1 MQGAREKIRAARKA
15 IWLDEPADI
24 DRLKA
29 RRKGPRNQGAS
40 PLLYADM
47 KLGELVVFLNHL
59 RGFAREGK
67 VDLETMKVITEGV
80 LESFAKQYGNWF
92 ELTDTAEVVRQA
104 KGALPEMK
112 TLEEYAE
119 LVEELAL
126 YVGRVE
132 HWIDLL
138 IPWARFGEVF
148 ERVKE

>member
-1 MQGAREKIRAARKA
+1 MQGAREKIRAAREA

-24 DRLKA
+24 NRLEV

-47 KLGELVVFLNHL
+47 KLWELVVFLNHL

-92 ELTDTAEVVRQA
+92 EITDTAEVVRQA
-104 KGALPEMK
+104 KGALQAVK
-112 TLEEYAE
+112 TLEEYAA

-132 HWIDLL
+132 YWVDLL
-138 IPWARFGEVF
+138 IPWAKFGEVF
-148 ERVKE
+148 EQVKG